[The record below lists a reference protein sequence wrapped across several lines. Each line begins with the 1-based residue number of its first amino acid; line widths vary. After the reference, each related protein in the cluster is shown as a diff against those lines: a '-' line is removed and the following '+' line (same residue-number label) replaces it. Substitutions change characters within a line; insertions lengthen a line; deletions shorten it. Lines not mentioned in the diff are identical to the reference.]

1 MTQLLQYKLLAISEQ
16 KNKQI
21 IKNICT
27 FFFYLDS
34 LRIFCKCSGTLCFFY
49 LLLPSPSMSK
59 PSIKMVIGTGL

>member
-27 FFFYLDS
+27 FFFF
-34 LRIFCKCSGTLCFFY
+34 I
-49 LLLPSPSMSK
+49 
-59 PSIKMVIGTGL
+59 SIV